1 MKIDRGLALAMLLAT
16 GATAVAGTDAEA
28 QRGRNRNNSSGAQSL
43 PTLTCPGAQRSEAA
57 GTAQGTL
64 NRTIL
69 PNLSAA
75 DKEAAFNTALQQAEA
90 GAAAEPTNPYFPH
103 IAAQAHMGLGHTDA
117 AVAAYRKAGELCPE
131 LTATTVAELYNQGLQ
146 KLGVADTTST
156 IALWQGVVALD
167 STQNEAT
174 YNLGVLYNL
183 RGDAARSAA
192 VFRRVAT
199 MPVAAGD
206 TAGADRRTTALSAV
220 LSSGAALFG
229 QNKFRESAEI
239 FNFVHSNDAN
249 NRDAWYNHALA
260 LYKLEDWTGLVPVAT
275 RLVSIDPLNYN
286 AQIILFNAYKGI
298 SEASKARGD
307 TATEKR
313 NRDLALRTLEQADAL
328 PVQID
333 GITIANG
340 QISGTVTGGSAATGS
355 PVALEFTLYNGAQ
368 VLSTETVRIT
378 APAKGEN
385 AQFGPLGT
393 ANPDF
398 RVTGFKYR
406 IVR

>member
-16 GATAVAGTDAEA
+16 AATAVAGTDAEA
-28 QRGRNRNNSSGAQSL
+28 QRGRNRNTSGAQSL
-43 PTLTCPGAQRSEAA
+43 PTLTCPGAERSEAA

-75 DKEAAFNTALQQAEA
+75 DKETAFTTALQQAEA
-90 GAAAEPTNPYFPH
+90 GAAAEPANPYFPH
-103 IAAQAHMGLGHTDA
+103 IAAQAHMGLGHTEA
-117 AVAAYRKAGELCPE
+117 AIAAYRKAGELCPE
-131 LTATTVAELYNQGLQ
+131 LMATTVAELYNLGLQ
-146 KLGVADTTST
+146 KFAANDTTGALT
-156 IALWQGVVALD
+156 LWQGVVDLD
-167 STQNEAT
+167 STKTDAT
-174 YNLGVLYNL
+174 YNLGVLYAN
-183 RGDAARSAA
+183 RGDVARSAVA
-192 VFRRVAT
+192 FRRVAT
-199 MPVAAGD
+199 APVPEGD
-206 TAGADRRTTALSAV
+206 TAAADRRTTAMTAV

-239 FNFVHSNDAN
+239 FNFVHTNDAN

-260 LYKLEDWTGLVPVAT
+260 LYKLEDWTGLIPVAT

-298 SEASKARGD
+298 SEASKARSD

-313 NRDLALRTLEQADAL
+313 NRDLALRTLEGADAL

-333 GITIANG
+333 GITIASG

-368 VLSTETVRIT
+368 VLSTQTVRIT

-398 RVTGFKYR
+398 RVTGWKYR

>member
-16 GATAVAGTDAEA
+16 ATTAVAGTGAEA
-28 QRGRNRNNSSGAQSL
+28 QRGRNRNSNGAQSL

-64 NRTIL
+64 NRTII
-69 PNLSAA
+69 PTLSAA

-131 LTATTVAELYNQGLQ
+131 LMASTVTELYNQGLQ
-146 KLGVADTTST
+146 KFTANDTTGAL
-156 IALWQGVVALD
+156 ALWQGVVDLD
-167 STQNEAT
+167 STRTDAT
-174 YNLGVLYNL
+174 FNLGVLYGN

-192 VFRRVAT
+192 AFRRVANS
-199 MPVAAGD
+199 PVAEGD
-206 TAGADRRTTALSAV
+206 SAAADRRSTAMNAV
-220 LSSGAALFG
+220 LSSGATLFG
-229 QNKFRESAEI
+229 QNKFREAAEI
-239 FNFVHSNDAN
+239 FDFVHTNDPN
-249 NRDAWYNHALA
+249 NRDAWYNHSLA
-260 LYKLEDWTGLVPVAT
+260 LYKLEDWNALVPIST

-286 AQIILFNAYKGI
+286 AQIIQFNAYKGI

-333 GITIANG
+333 GISISNG

-378 APAKGEN
+378 APAKGAN

-393 ANPDF
+393 ANADA
-398 RVTGFKYR
+398 RVTGWKYR

>member
-16 GATAVAGTDAEA
+16 AATAVAGTDVEA
-28 QRGRNRNNSSGAQSL
+28 QRGRNRNSSGAQSL
-43 PTLTCPGAQRSEAA
+43 PTLTCPGAERSEAA

-75 DKEAAFNTALQQAEA
+75 DKEAAFNTAIQQAEA
-90 GAAAEPTNPYFPH
+90 GAAAEPANPYFPH
-103 IAAQAHMGLGHTDA
+103 IAAQAHMGLGHTEA

-131 LTATTVAELYNQGLQ
+131 LMATTVTELYNQGLQ
-146 KLGVADTTST
+146 KFAANDTTGAL
-156 IALWQGVVALD
+156 ALWQGVVDLD
-167 STQNEAT
+167 STRTDAT
-174 YNLGVLYNL
+174 YNLGVLYAN
-183 RGDAARSAA
+183 RGDAARSAVA
-192 VFRRVAT
+192 FRRVAT
-199 MPVAAGD
+199 APVAEGD
-206 TAGADRRTTALSAV
+206 TAAADRRTTAMTAV
-220 LSSGAALFG
+220 LSSGATLFG

-239 FNFVHSNDAN
+239 FNFVHSNDPN

-260 LYKLEDWTGLVPVAT
+260 LYKLEDWTGLIPVAT
-275 RLVSIDPLNYN
+275 RLVAIDPLNYN

-298 SEASKARGD
+298 SEASKARSD

-313 NRDLALRTLEQADAL
+313 NRDLALRTLEGADAL

-340 QISGTVTGGSAATGS
+340 QISGTVTGGAAATGS
-355 PVALEFTLYNGAQ
+355 PVALEFTLYNGNQ

-378 APAKGEN
+378 APAKGAN

-398 RVTGFKYR
+398 RVTGWKYR

>member
-16 GATAVAGTDAEA
+16 AATALAGTDAEA
-28 QRGRNRNNSSGAQSL
+28 QRGRGRGNSGTQSL
-43 PTLTCPGAQRSEAA
+43 PAVGCPNAARSDAA

-64 NRTIL
+64 NRTLI
-69 PNLSAA
+69 PNLSQA
-75 DKEAAFNTALQQAEA
+75 DKETAFNTAIQQAEA
-90 GAAAEPTNPYFPH
+90 GAAAEPTNPYFPY

-131 LTATTVAELYNQGLQ
+131 MLASTVTELYNQGLA
-146 KLGVADTTST
+146 KFTSNDTTGA
-156 IALWQGVVALD
+156 IALWQGVVDLD
-167 STQNEAT
+167 STRTDAT
-174 YNLGVLYNL
+174 FNLGVLYGN
-183 RGDAARSAA
+183 RGDQVRSAA
-192 VFRRVAT
+192 AFRRVAT
-199 MPVAAGD
+199 APVAEGD
-206 TAGADRRTTALSAV
+206 SAAADRRTTALSAV
-220 LSSGAALFG
+220 LSSGATLFG
-229 QNKFRESAEI
+229 QNKFREAAEI
-239 FNFVHSNDAN
+239 FSFVHGQDPN
-249 NRDAWYNHALA
+249 NRDAWYNHSLA
-260 LYKLEDWTGLVPVAT
+260 LYKLEDWNALIPVST

-313 NRDLALRTLEQADAL
+313 NRDLALRTLEGADAL

-333 GITIANG
+333 AITINNG
-340 QISGTVTGGSAATGS
+340 QISGTVTGGTAATGS

-368 VLSTETVRIT
+368 VIGTETVRIT

-393 ANPDF
+393 ANADA
-398 RVTGFKYR
+398 RVTGWKYR

>member
-1 MKIDRGLALAMLLAT
+1 MKIDRGLAVAVLLAT
-16 GATAVAGTDAEA
+16 AGTALAGTDADA
-28 QRGRNRNNSSGAQSL
+28 QRGRGRGNSGTQSL
-43 PTLTCPGAQRSEAA
+43 PQVSCPNAQPTDAA

-69 PNLSAA
+69 PNLSQA
-75 DKEAAFNTALQQAEA
+75 DKEAAFNTAIQQAEA
-90 GAAAEPTNPYFPH
+90 GAAAEPTNPHFPY
-103 IAAQAHMGLGHTDA
+103 IAAQAHLGLGHIDA

-131 LTATTVAELYNQGLQ
+131 MLTSTVAELYNQGLV
-146 KLGVADTTST
+146 KFSANDTTG
-156 IALWQGVVALD
+156 ALQLWQSVVELD
-167 STQNEAT
+167 STKTDAT
-174 YNLGVLYNL
+174 FNLGVLYAN
-183 RGDAARSAA
+183 RGDQVRSAA
-192 VFRRVAT
+192 AFRRVAT
-199 MPVAAGD
+199 APTAEGDSAA
-206 TAGADRRTTALSAV
+206 AERRSIALNAV

-229 QNKFRESAEI
+229 QNKFREAADI
-239 FNFVHSNDAN
+239 FTFVHTNDPN
-249 NRDAWYNHALA
+249 SRDAWYNHALS
-260 LYKLEDWTGLVPVAT
+260 LYKLEDWTGLIPVAT

-333 GITIANG
+333 GITISNA
-340 QISGTVTGGSAATGS
+340 QISGTVTGGSVATGT

-368 VLSTETVRIT
+368 VVATETVRVT

-385 AQFGPLGT
+385 AQFGPVGT
-393 ANPDF
+393 AIPDA
-398 RVTGFKYR
+398 RVTGWKYR
-406 IVR
+406 VVR